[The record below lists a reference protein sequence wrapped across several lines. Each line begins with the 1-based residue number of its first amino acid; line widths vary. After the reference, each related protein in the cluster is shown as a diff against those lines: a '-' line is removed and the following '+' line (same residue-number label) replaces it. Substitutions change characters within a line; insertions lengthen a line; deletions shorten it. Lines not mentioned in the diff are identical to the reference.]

1 MIHFFQQNLPNI
13 IKMSTRSGKR
23 DTSTVY
29 ELLLFMDQE
38 YQNDYVSMV
47 ASLSDTLQFH
57 EPFPLLRFDKGK
69 AMNKKCIF
77 SGWIFSKMNVE
88 ISSSR

>member
-69 AMNKKCIF
+69 A
-77 SGWIFSKMNVE
+77 WIKSVFFQAGYFQK
-88 ISSSR
+88 